1 MSSIQS
7 PDGRRSSTR
16 IVLTRA
22 IVLRLPRDQRPIGV
36 DADGKLIFEPNL
48 DRKDY
53 IVWDEARTAPPGF
66 GVRVSNKKTYVLRR
80 KVNGRSFM
88 PVVGNVADFLDIE
101 EARKKAATLAR
112 EIVET
117 RANPNETARKAEKA
131 ELTCLFVTRLCAIVG
146 RTQPT

>member
-1 MSSIQS
+1 M
-7 PDGRRSSTR
+7 
-16 IVLTRA
+16 LTRA

-66 GVRVSNKKTYVLRR
+66 GVRVSNKKTYVLLR

-88 PVVGNVADFLDIE
+88 PVVCNVADFLDIE
-101 EARKKAATLAR
+101 EARKKGATLAR